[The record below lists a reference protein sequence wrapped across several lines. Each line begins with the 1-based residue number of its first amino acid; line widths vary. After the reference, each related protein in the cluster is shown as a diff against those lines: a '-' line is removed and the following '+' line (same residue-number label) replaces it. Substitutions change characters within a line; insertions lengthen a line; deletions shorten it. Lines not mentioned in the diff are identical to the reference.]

1 MNGAG
6 TAPHVLIYRITGRQ
20 GAIRVPRW
28 VCPECDLTVAAV
40 RMALTQAGLDGAT
53 VEVRPWLTH
62 LGQALRDG
70 ARHPPAVLVDG
81 LLVCQGRVPDVD
93 MLVRHLREAAACSG

>member
-28 VCPECDLTVAAV
+28 VCPECDLSVAAV
-40 RMALTQAGLDGAT
+40 RMALTQPAST
-53 VEVRPWLTH
+53 VPRSRCAP
-62 LGQALRDG
+62 G
-70 ARHPPAVLVDG
+70 
-81 LLVCQGRVPDVD
+81 
-93 MLVRHLREAAACSG
+93 